1 MSTQKSQSHKRQEQN
16 NTEWLDEL
24 INKIE
29 GMKTKIPIILF
40 GREYWEK
47 IINFEYLADLGL
59 IEDEHLNL
67 FQYADTAS
75 EAWKIIKSSRKSA

>member
-1 MSTQKSQSHKRQEQN
+1 M
-16 NTEWLDEL
+16 EL
-24 INKIE
+24 RFF
-29 GMKTKIPIILF
+29 PIILF
-40 GREYWEK
+40 GREYWNK

-75 EAWKIIKSSRKSA
+75 EAWKIIKLSNYQKSQPRKIQTDLITNVEE